1 MKAKLLYR
9 SALANFNE
17 AHRSVDQYCYET
29 VNKARVYTSIY
40 MDVKGE
46 EVNSTNFRQIHKSLD
61 WQLVDKLG
69 DYYKVLNIKGKTHTQ
84 KQGYTTN

>member
-1 MKAKLLYR
+1 
-9 SALANFNE
+9 
-17 AHRSVDQYCYET
+17 
-29 VNKARVYTSIY
+29 

-46 EVNSTNFRQIHKSLD
+46 AVNSTNFKQIHKSLD